1 MKVPYLI
8 IRPRGWQAEAR
19 DVLGRL
25 HHRYPQGM
33 EPFNASAVTSSVGA
47 WLLESLKERN
57 NPRRDGEANNKD
69 QECDKHNNDI
79 GNIFFFHTIILS
91 EFLNIKR

>member
-1 MKVPYLI
+1 MKVPYLFI
-8 IRPRGWQAEAR
+8 GPRRWQAGARVGRR
-19 DVLGRL
+19 DVSTSL
-25 HHRYPQGM
+25 PQGM
-33 EPFNASAVTSSVGA
+33 EPFNASAVTASVGA

-57 NPRRDGEANNKD
+57 NPRRDREANNKD
-69 QECDKHNNDI
+69 QECNKHNNDI